1 MAHNKNRDHRRISDR
16 LRVAEWETRIV
27 KTLPDEFKGSL
38 PTVEEIEA
46 ELTRKGRQE

>member
-16 LRVAEWETRIV
+16 FRMADWEAQII
-27 KTLPDEFKGSL
+27 KKLSAEFKGSL

-46 ELTRKGRQE
+46 ELTWEGRQE